1 MNHFLS
7 IGNEDPILGST
18 WETVP
23 AQGGSLITKTFIS
36 DGLEE
41 WSAEWTALA
50 CAMTQAQESTC
61 VRAGLGEER
70 GKWRKAMTELC

>member
-7 IGNEDPILGST
+7 IGHEDPILGST

-41 WSAEWTALA
+41 WSAE
-50 CAMTQAQESTC
+50 
-61 VRAGLGEER
+61 
-70 GKWRKAMTELC
+70 

>member
-23 AQGGSLITKTFIS
+23 AQGGSLITKIS
-36 DGLEE
+36 PVMAWKNGLQSELPWRVQRLRLKKVHVSE
-41 WSAEWTALA
+41 
-50 CAMTQAQESTC
+50 
-61 VRAGLGEER
+61 LGW
-70 GKWRKAMTELC
+70 GKSEGSEGKQ